1 VSVRTLVADDEPLAR
16 KRLIR
21 LLENEP
27 DAELVAATSTGLE
40 TVEAVRVHAPDLL
53 FLDVQMPGLD
63 GFGVL
68 AALGGDQ
75 PAAVIFVTAYDA
87 YAIQAFD
94 ANALDYLLK
103 PFDAD
108 RFHRAFDRA
117 KDRLR
122 RNEAGPPPAQLA
134 SLLESLTRSRT
145 TAERLAIRA
154 EGRVYFL
161 RVQDIDWIETAGN
174 YVRLH
179 AGKTAHLLRESL
191 SSLETRLDRE
201 RFLRVHRTTIL
212 NVERLR
218 ELQPWFSGEFIAI
231 LHDGTR
237 LKVSR
242 GYRDR
247 VANWLGQTL

>member
-1 VSVRTLVADDEPLAR
+1 MSVRTLLVDDEPLAR
-16 KRLIR
+16 KRLVR
-21 LLENEP
+21 LLEQEP
-27 DAELVAATSTGLE
+27 EAELVAACGTGLE
-40 TVEAVRVHAPDLL
+40 AVEAVRRHTPDLL

-68 AALGGDQ
+68 EALGEDSP
-75 PAAVIFVTAYDA
+75 PAVVFVTAFDA
-87 YAIQAFD
+87 YAIQAFE

-108 RFHRAFDRA
+108 RFHRAFQRA
-117 KDRLR
+117 EDRLR
-122 RNEAGPPPAQLA
+122 RPEAGATPPQLA
-134 SLLESLTRSRT
+134 ALLESLYRQRT

-154 EGRVYFL
+154 EGRVYFV
-161 RVQDIDWIETAGN
+161 RVADIDWIEAASN

-179 AGKTAHLLRESL
+179 SGKTSHLLRESL
-191 SSLETRLDRE
+191 SSLEARLDPE
-201 RFLRVHRTTIL
+201 RFLRIHRTTII

-231 LHDGTR
+231 LQDGTR

-247 VANWLGQTL
+247 VARWLGQSL

>member
-1 VSVRTLVADDEPLAR
+1 MSVRTLIADDEPIAR
-16 KRLIR
+16 RRLVR

-27 DAELVAATSTGLE
+27 EAELVASCGTGLE
-40 TVEAVRVHAPDLL
+40 AVEAIRAHTPHLL

-68 AALGGDQ
+68 ESLG
-75 PAAVIFVTAYDA
+75 PATPPAVVFVTAFDA

-103 PFDAD
+103 PFDAE
-108 RFHRAFDRA
+108 RFHRAFARARDRVHNA
-117 KDRLR
+117 TIGPDSTALSALI
-122 RNEAGPPPAQLA
+122 AGL
-134 SLLESLTRSRT
+134 SRPRQS
-145 TAERLAIRA
+145 AERLAIRA
-154 EGRVYFL
+154 DGRVYFV
-161 RVQDIDWIETAGN
+161 RVADIDWIETASN

-179 AGKTAHLLRESL
+179 TGKTSHLLREPL
-191 SSLETRLDRE
+191 STLETRLDPE
-201 RFLRVHRTTIL
+201 QFLRIHRTTVV

-247 VANWLGQTL
+247 VARWLGQTL

>member
-1 VSVRTLVADDEPLAR
+1 MTVRTLIADDEPIAR
-16 KRLIR
+16 RRLVR
-21 LLENEP
+21 LLEAEP
-27 DAELVAATSTGLE
+27 EAELVAACGTGPE
-40 TVEAVRVHAPDLL
+40 AVEAVRVHAPQLL

-68 AALGGDQ
+68 DSLG
-75 PAAVIFVTAYDA
+75 AAVPPAVVFVTAFDA
-87 YAIQAFD
+87 YAIQAFE
-94 ANALDYLLK
+94 ASALDYLLK

-108 RFHRAFDRA
+108 RFHRAFARA
-117 KDRLR
+117 RER
-122 RNEAGPPPAQLA
+122 VRTPTPGPDSEQLGALLA
-134 SLLESLTRSRT
+134 SLTPPRPT
-145 TAERLAIRA
+145 PDRLAIRA
-154 EGRVYFL
+154 EGRVYFV
-161 RVQDIDWIETAGN
+161 RVAEIDWIESASN

-179 AGKTAHLLRESL
+179 TGKAVHLLREPL
-191 SSLETRLDRE
+191 TSLETRLDPG
-201 RFLRVHRTTIL
+201 RFLRIHRTTVV

-247 VANWLGQTL
+247 VARWLGQTL

>member
-1 VSVRTLVADDEPLAR
+1 
-16 KRLIR
+16 
-21 LLENEP
+21 
-27 DAELVAATSTGLE
+27 
-40 TVEAVRVHAPDLL
+40 
-53 FLDVQMPGLD
+53 MPGLD

-68 AALGGDQ
+68 ETLG
-75 PAAVIFVTAYDA
+75 PAAPPAIVFVTAFDT
-87 YAIQAFD
+87 YAVQAFD

-108 RFHRAFDRA
+108 RFHRAFARARERLQNPASGADRA
-117 KDRLR
+117 SISALI
-122 RNEAGPPPAQLA
+122 AG
-134 SLLESLTRSRT
+134 LTRPRQS
-145 TAERLAIRA
+145 AERLAIRA
-154 EGRVYFL
+154 DGRVYFV
-161 RVQDIDWIETAGN
+161 RVADIDWIETASN

-179 AGKTAHLLRESL
+179 TGKTFHLLREPL
-191 SSLETRLDRE
+191 STLETRLDPD
-201 RFLRVHRTTIL
+201 RFLRIHRTTAV

-247 VANWLGQTL
+247 VARWLGQTL

>member
-1 VSVRTLVADDEPLAR
+1 MTVRTLVADDEPIAR
-16 KRLIR
+16 KRLVR
-21 LLENEP
+21 LLQDEP
-27 DAELVAATSTGLE
+27 EAELVAACGTGVETLE
-40 TVEAVRVHAPDLL
+40 AARAHLPQLI

-68 AALGGDQ
+68 QSLGPVAP
-75 PAAVIFVTAYDA
+75 PAVVFVTAFDA
-87 YAIQAFD
+87 YAIQAFE

-103 PFDAD
+103 PFDAE
-108 RFHRAFDRA
+108 RFHRAFARARDRIRQPVPGPDPEQLNA
-117 KDRLR
+117 LI
-122 RNEAGPPPAQLA
+122 AGLGRQ
-134 SLLESLTRSRT
+134 RQ

-154 EGRVYFL
+154 DGRVYFV
-161 RVQDIDWIETAGN
+161 RAADVDWIETASN

-179 AGKTAHLLRESL
+179 TGKTSHLLREPL
-191 SSLETRLDRE
+191 AALEGRLDPE
-201 RFLRVHRTTIL
+201 RFLRIHRTTVV

-247 VANWLGQTL
+247 VARWLGRTL

>member
-1 VSVRTLVADDEPLAR
+1 MTVRTLVADDEPIAR
-16 KRLIR
+16 KRLVR

-27 DAELVAATSTGLE
+27 EAELVAACGTGLE
-40 TVEAVRVHAPDLL
+40 AVDAIRAHTPQLL

-68 AALGGDQ
+68 ESLGTSIP
-75 PAAVIFVTAYDA
+75 PAVVFVTAFDA

-108 RFHRAFDRA
+108 RFHRAFARA
-117 KDRLR
+117 RDRLHQPTSGA
-122 RNEAGPPPAQLA
+122 ESAQLSA
-134 SLLESLTRSRT
+134 LLAGLARPRQS
-145 TAERLAIRA
+145 AERLAVRT
-154 EGRVYFL
+154 EGRVYFV
-161 RVQDIDWIETAGN
+161 RVSDIDWIETASN

-179 AGKTAHLLRESL
+179 TGKTTHLLREPL
-191 SSLETRLDRE
+191 STLETRLDAGQ
-201 RFLRVHRTTIL
+201 FLRIHRTTVV
-212 NVERLR
+212 NVERIR

-247 VANWLGQTL
+247 VARWLGQTL

>member
-1 VSVRTLVADDEPLAR
+1 MTIRALIVDDEPLAR
-16 KRLIR
+16 RRLER
-21 LLENEP
+21 LLEGEP
-27 DAELVAATSTGLE
+27 DAELVAACGTGP
-40 TVEAVRVHAPDLL
+40 EAVESIRRHAPDLL

-68 AALGGDQ
+68 ESLGEAVP
-75 PAAVIFVTAYDA
+75 PAVVFVTAFDA
-87 YAIQAFD
+87 YAVQAFE

-108 RFHRAFDRA
+108 RFHRAFQRA
-117 KDRLR
+117 EERLR
-122 RNEAGPPPAQLA
+122 RPEAGTAPAQLTR
-134 SLLESLTRSRT
+134 LLETLNRQRT
-145 TAERLAIRA
+145 IAERLAIRTD
-154 EGRVYFL
+154 GRVYFV
-161 RVQDIDWIETAGN
+161 RVADIDWIETASN

-179 AGKTAHLLRESL
+179 AGKTSHLLREPL
-191 SSLETRLDRE
+191 SSLELRLDPE
-201 RFLRVHRTTIL
+201 RFLRIHRTTVV

-247 VANWLGQTL
+247 VARWLGQNL

>member
-1 VSVRTLVADDEPLAR
+1 
-16 KRLIR
+16 
-21 LLENEP
+21 
-27 DAELVAATSTGLE
+27 
-40 TVEAVRVHAPDLL
+40 
-53 FLDVQMPGLD
+53 M
-63 GFGVL
+63 
-68 AALGGDQ
+68 
-75 PAAVIFVTAYDA
+75 
-87 YAIQAFD
+87 
-94 ANALDYLLK
+94 K

-108 RFHRAFDRA
+108 RFHRAFARA
-117 KDRLR
+117 QDRLR
-122 RNEAGPPPAQLA
+122 RNQAGPPPAQLA
-134 SLLESLTRSRT
+134 ALLEALTRSRT

-179 AGKTAHLLRESL
+179 AGKTAHLLRETL
-191 SSLETRLDRE
+191 SSLETRLDRD
-201 RFLRVHRTTIL
+201 RFLRVYRTTIL

-242 GYRDR
+242 GYRGR
-247 VANWLGQTL
+247 VADWLGQTL

>member
-1 VSVRTLVADDEPLAR
+1 MSVRTLVADDEPIAR
-16 KRLIR
+16 KRLVR

-27 DAELVAATSTGLE
+27 EAELVAACGTGLE
-40 TVEAVRVHAPDLL
+40 AVEAIRAHIPQLL

-68 AALGGDQ
+68 EALG
-75 PAAVIFVTAYDA
+75 PATPPVVVFVTAFDA

-103 PFDAD
+103 PFDAE
-108 RFHRAFDRA
+108 RFHRAFARA
-117 KDRLR
+117 RDRLH
-122 RNEAGPPPAQLA
+122 EPAGGPDPAAISALIA
-134 SLLESLTRSRT
+134 GLSRPRQS
-145 TAERLAIRA
+145 AERLAIRA
-154 EGRVYFL
+154 EGRVYFV
-161 RVQDIDWIETAGN
+161 RVADIDWIETASN

-179 AGKTAHLLRESL
+179 TGKTSHLLREPL
-191 SSLETRLDRE
+191 STLETRLDPE
-201 RFLRVHRTTIL
+201 QFLRIHRTTVV

-247 VANWLGQTL
+247 VARWLGQTL

>member
-1 VSVRTLVADDEPLAR
+1 MSVRTLVADDEPIAR
-16 KRLIR
+16 KRLVR

-27 DAELVAATSTGLE
+27 EAELVASCGTGLE
-40 TVEAVRVHAPDLL
+40 AVEAIRAHAPQLL

-68 AALGGDQ
+68 ESLGLAT
-75 PAAVIFVTAYDA
+75 PPAVIFVTAFDA
-87 YAIQAFD
+87 YAVQAFD

-108 RFHRAFDRA
+108 RFHRAFARA
-117 KDRLR
+117 RDRLHAPVGGADATAISALI
-122 RNEAGPPPAQLA
+122 AGL
-134 SLLESLTRSRT
+134 SRPRQS
-145 TAERLAIRA
+145 AERLAIRA
-154 EGRVYFL
+154 DGRVYFV
-161 RVQDIDWIETAGN
+161 RVTEIDWIETASN

-179 AGKTAHLLRESL
+179 TGKTSHLLREPL
-191 SSLETRLDRE
+191 STLETRLDPE
-201 RFLRVHRTTIL
+201 QFLRIHRTTVV

-247 VANWLGQTL
+247 VARWLGQTL